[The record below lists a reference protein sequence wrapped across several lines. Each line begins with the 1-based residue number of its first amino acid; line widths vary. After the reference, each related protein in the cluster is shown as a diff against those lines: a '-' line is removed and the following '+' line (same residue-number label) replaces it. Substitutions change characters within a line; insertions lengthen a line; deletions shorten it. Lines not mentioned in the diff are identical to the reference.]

1 MLSSRIAFILVALL
15 TLWPGQALAASPL
28 DSPLQRRL
36 EAWPAW
42 SLPAPLSRPG
52 RSDLRYPDWFD
63 GAWWVLSL
71 EEGCHEP
78 IPPYAVHFLRDGRGT
93 VVGDRAFNATQVGDA
108 LLGGQLLSVAN
119 DPANPNRQLALLRG
133 DLELE
138 STVIGRRS
146 QSSSPALTPDVEFL
160 ADELALQVIHG
171 PGGARISRVETLS
184 RYRLVSRTPGHELIR
199 AEQWQASYPSPE
211 QGLVARANGSH
222 HLWLL
227 LSRNPPRPDQGVGG
241 EAGSLTAP
249 RPRDR

>member
-1 MLSSRIAFILVALL
+1 MLSSRIAFILAALIA
-15 TLWPGQALAASPL
+15 LWPGQAMVANSGPGPL
-28 DSPLQRRL
+28 ERRL
-36 EAWPAW
+36 VAWPEW

-52 RSDLRYPDWFD
+52 RSDLRYPDWFA
-63 GAWWVLSL
+63 GAWWVHSL
-71 EEGCHEP
+71 EEGSSAP
-78 IPPYAVHFLRDGRGT
+78 IPPYAVRFLMDHRGA

-146 QSSSPALTPDVEFL
+146 QGGSEAVALGESFL
-160 ADELALQVIHG
+160 SDELALQVLHG

-184 RYRLVSRTPGHELIR
+184 RYRLVDSTPGHELIR

-211 QGLVARANGSH
+211 QGLVAHAGDSH

-227 LSRNPPRPDQGVGG
+227 LSRNP
-241 EAGSLTAP
+241 
-249 RPRDR
+249 

>member
-1 MLSSRIAFILVALL
+1 MLSSRIAFILAALL
-15 TLWPGQALAASPL
+15 TLWPGQALAANSATGPL
-28 DSPLQRRL
+28 ERRL
-36 EAWPAW
+36 AAWPDW

-52 RSDLRYPDWFD
+52 HSDLRYPDWFT
-63 GAWWVLSL
+63 GAWWVYSL
-71 EEGCHEP
+71 EEGNGEP
-78 IPPYAVHFLRDGRGT
+78 IPPYAVRFLRDDRGAL
-93 VVGDRAFNATQVGDA
+93 VGDRAFNATQVGDA

-146 QSSSPALTPDVEFL
+146 KPGTSAVAQGNDFL
-160 ADELALQVIHG
+160 ADELTLQVLHG

-184 RYRLVSRTPGHELIR
+184 RYRLVASTPGHELIR

-211 QGLVARANGSH
+211 QGLVAHASGSH

-227 LSRNPPRPDQGVGG
+227 LSRSP
-241 EAGSLTAP
+241 
-249 RPRDR
+249 